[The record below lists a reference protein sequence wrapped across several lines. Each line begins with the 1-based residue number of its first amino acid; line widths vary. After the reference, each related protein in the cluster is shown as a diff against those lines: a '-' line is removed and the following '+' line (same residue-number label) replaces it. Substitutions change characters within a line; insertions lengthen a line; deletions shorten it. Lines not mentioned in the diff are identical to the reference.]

1 MKHLILTITAIVMA
15 FSSGAQTWN
24 QDIAPI
30 FFEHCGKCH
39 HEGGIAPSSLLTY
52 NDALSQPYAIL
63 GVIEEGTM
71 PPWPANENY
80 THFVD
85 ENVLTEDEKTAITNW
100 INNGFPEGDGEAP
113 TAPSYNDG
121 FQIASPDEIVE
132 IPDYTVTSSEDV
144 YRSFLIPTT
153 SGGVTR
159 YIGSVEFDP
168 DNTDIV
174 HHVLA
179 FYDPSG
185 VPQQSDNADP
195 GVGWTSTGG
204 SFPSDAAVL
213 IGIWVPGMGHMEFP
227 ENLAIPLPSNAKFVI
242 EVHYAPGS
250 QDQSSAVKMRLKYKP
265 AGNIRTVYHDP
276 LLFHG
281 PPSLQEPALII
292 PPNEISTFHE
302 ESVTTNVPLSFLSVF
317 PHMHLL
323 GQTFKVYALDAN
335 QDTIRFIDVDDYD
348 FHWQFNYKFPTLL
361 PVPTGSRLYGVATY
375 DNTTANEENPNNPPQ
390 WVFLGENTT
399 DEMMVCFF
407 MYTVYQAG
415 DENMSQVSVHEYS
428 NDSPTRML
436 VYPNPVLDKLYVDY
450 PNDIKNIQTIQL
462 FDSNGRVVTAPFVL
476 YNGRLEITTSGLA
489 SGVYDL
495 VIKGEGR
502 TLTEKVIKQ

>member
-1 MKHLILTITAIVMA
+1 MQHLILMISAVVIA
-15 FSSGAQTWN
+15 LSSRAQTWN

-52 NDALSQPYAIL
+52 NDALSQPYSIL
-63 GVIEEGTM
+63 G
-71 PPWPANENY
+71 
-80 THFVD
+80 
-85 ENVLTEDEKTAITNW
+85 
-100 INNGFPEGDGEAP
+100 
-113 TAPSYNDG
+113 
-121 FQIASPDEIVE
+121 
-132 IPDYTVTSSEDV
+132 
-144 YRSFLIPTT
+144 
-153 SGGVTR
+153 
-159 YIGSVEFDP
+159 
-168 DNTDIV
+168 
-174 HHVLA
+174 
-179 FYDPSG
+179 
-185 VPQQSDNADP
+185 
-195 GVGWTSTGG
+195 
-204 SFPSDAAVL
+204 
-213 IGIWVPGMGHMEFP
+213 
-227 ENLAIPLPSNAKFVI
+227 VI

-323 GQTFKVYALDAN
+323 GKTFKVYALDAN

-361 PVPTGSRLYGVATY
+361 PVPTGSRLYGEATY

-415 DENMSQVSVHEYS
+415 DENMSQVSVYEYS

-436 VYPNPVLDKLYVDY
+436 VYPNPVMDKLYVDY
-450 PNDIKNIQTIQL
+450 PNDIKNIQSIQL
-462 FDSNGRVVTAPFVL
+462 FDSNGRVAKAPYVL
-476 YNGRLEITTSGLA
+476 FNGRLEITTNELA

-495 VIKGEGR
+495 VVKGEGR